1 MSLKLYRL
9 GQWSFRNRWWVIG
22 GWLLILAAVLGN
34 LFLQGGAKI
43 TSAVTID
50 GTESERVIEEL
61 HDEFPEMSGSQGTI
75 VFQSPD
81 GTRLD
86 EGETAAGLK
95 AIADDI
101 AGLEVMA
108 ERPDLRELL
117 PGFDAIP
124 KDADF
129 DAIQE
134 VVVALPEDVDLT
146 QYQEMMASLPE
157 GTDVAELQ
165 ATVRTLPKG
174 VDLAGF
180 QQTMSTIPEGVDLSA
195 LGGMLTQLPDG
206 VDIVQLQQSLANAP
220 AGANPAMLA
229 QMMPG
234 LPEGVN
240 IAQLQGVLAQLPPGL
255 DIGALQAL
263 YAELPEGTDVAALQ
277 QTMNSLP
284 QGLDVASMQTLLGD
298 LPEDV
303 DLAEMQSALASLG
316 PDVDVNEMREL
327 FAELPEGTDVSE
339 LQSVMDV
346 PLLTVDGVQ
355 VPGVLLSEDGETAM
369 LQVQLASAIEDLS
382 DAELE
387 EIIAIAQNGGADLG
401 LNVFVSDSLK
411 PQKAPLGGTEGLG
424 LLVAALVLILTLG
437 SLRAAGMPLV
447 TALVGVGIGLGG
459 ALGLSHTIQLT
470 SATPVLALMVGLAVG
485 IDYALFIAN
494 RSRRL
499 MLNDGKDAYSAA
511 GQAVGT
517 AGSAVVFAGLTV
529 VVALGGLTLI
539 GITFLTTMALVAA
552 VTVALAVL
560 VALTLL
566 PALLGFIG
574 EALAS
579 PRAREKAR
587 ADAGET
593 TFATK
598 YVRGVISHR
607 GPVTAVIVAVLL
619 VLAIPAA
626 SMSFG
631 MPSGSTANLDTDERQ
646 AHDAIAANFGE
657 GYNAPLLTVTKA
669 ADGKEIDPIDLPL
682 MALELRDVEGV
693 ETAQPMGLSEDRT
706 VAIVSVIPEHGP
718 EAEETTALVHE
729 LRDTGTEVVEV
740 DAASFGVAGLTAV
753 NIDISEKLADVLPIY
768 ITIIVVL
775 SLLILL
781 VVFRSVLIPIKAT
794 VGFLLS
800 IGATFGIVT
809 AVFQWGWAKELFG
822 FDTTGPILSFLPIMV
837 TGILYGLAM
846 DYEMF
851 LVTSMRQAHV
861 QGYEGDEAIVEGFS
875 RSSRVVVAAATIMV
889 SVFAGFIFSGDPM
902 VKQLGTAL
910 ALGILIDA
918 FVVRLTLVP
927 AIMSFLGK
935 AAWWLPSWLN
945 KILPNLDVE
954 GHALN
959 EYLEREQ
966 AGDEAGEL
974 GSRVSP

>member
-1 MSLKLYRL
+1 MSLKLFRL
-9 GQWSFRNRWWVIG
+9 GQWSFRNRWWVIA

-34 LFLQGGAKI
+34 LLVQGGAKI

-50 GTESERVIEEL
+50 GTESERVIGEL
-61 HDEFPEMSGSQGTI
+61 HEEFPEMSGSQGMI
-75 VFQSPD
+75 VFQSAD
-81 GTRLD
+81 DSRLD
-86 EGETAAGLK
+86 EGPTAAGLK
-95 AIADDI
+95 ALAEEIG
-101 AGLEVMA
+101 GLEVMA
-108 ERPDLRELL
+108 DRPDLRELL
-117 PGFDAIP
+117 PAFDAIP
-124 KDADF
+124 QDTDL

-134 VVVALPEDVDLT
+134 VVVALPEDADLGE
-146 QYQEMMASLPE
+146 YQEIMSGLPE
-157 GTDVAELQ
+157 GTNIAELQ
-165 ATVRTLPKG
+165 AGVTALPEG
-174 VDLAGF
+174 IDAASF
-180 QQTMSTIPEGVDLSA
+180 QQTMNAIPEGLDLAALEGVFAQLPEGVDIA
-195 LGGMLTQLPDG
+195 
-206 VDIVQLQQSLANAP
+206 QLQQSLSNAP
-220 AGANPAMLA
+220 PGADPMMLA

-234 LPEGVN
+234 LPQGTNVPE
-240 IAQLQGVLAQLPPGL
+240 LLGVLRQLPPNL
-255 DIGALQAL
+255 DVSALQKL
-263 YAELPEGTDVAALQ
+263 YAELPEGTNVVALQ
-277 QTMNSLP
+277 QTMN
-284 QGLDVASMQTLLGD
+284 A
-298 LPEDV
+298 LPEGVDIEKMRVLLDGLPENV
-303 DLAEMQSALASLG
+303 DLLELQAMLAGVG

-327 FAELPEGTDVSE
+327 FAALPEGTDISE

-346 PLLTVDGVQ
+346 PLLVVDGVE
-355 VPGVLLSEDGETAM
+355 VPGILIADDGQTAM
-369 LQVQLASAIEDLS
+369 LQIQLAERIEDLT

-387 EIIAIAQNGGADLG
+387 EVINIAQGGAEDLG
-401 LNVFVSDSLK
+401 LNVFISDSLK

-494 RSRRL
+494 RARRL
-499 MLNDGKDAYSAA
+499 ILNDGKDAYSAA

-566 PALLGFIG
+566 PALLGVIG

-579 PRAREKAR
+579 PKAREKAKLE
-587 ADAGET
+587 ASHT

-598 YVRGVISHR
+598 WVQGVISHKTPITV
-607 GPVTAVIVAVLL
+607 GIVAVLA

-626 SMSFG
+626 SMTFG
-631 MPSGSTANLDTDERQ
+631 MPNGSTANLDTDERQ

-657 GYNAPLLTVTKA
+657 GYNAPLLTVTTVE
-669 ADGKEIDPIDLPL
+669 DGQEIDPIELPL
-682 MALELRDVEGV
+682 MALDLRGVDGV
-693 ETAQPMGLSEDRT
+693 ETAQPMGLSEDGT

-718 EAEETTALVHE
+718 DSAETTALVHE
-729 LRDTGTEVVEV
+729 LRNTGTDVVSVE
-740 DAASFGVAGLTAV
+740 ASSFGVAGLTAV
-753 NIDISEKLADVLPIY
+753 NLDISEKLADVLPIY

-794 VGFLLS
+794 IGFLLS
-800 IGATFGIVT
+800 IGATFGIIT

-861 QGYEGDEAIVEGFS
+861 QGYEGDSAIVEGFA

-927 AIMSFLGK
+927 AVMSFLGK
-935 AAWWLPSWLN
+935 AAWWLPSWLG

-959 EYLEREQ
+959 KFLEEE
-966 AGDEAGEL
+966 EAKEKL
-974 GSRVSP
+974 QETV